1 VVLQVTGPPAPETLG
16 QAQLARRE
24 RIVRTALHALANS
37 DYEQLRISQIAR
49 DSGSSLGTVY
59 RYFSSKEHL
68 FAAVFVEWQGALK
81 KKLQTS
87 HPEGST
93 EAARVRDV
101 FHRTIRAFQLQP
113 QFFRVTM
120 ILQATTDTYA
130 AELYHSVS
138 SQFRDTVQTA
148 FEGPFDHDREE
159 IYRIMNLVLD
169 GSLRGWVLN
178 GLTIDDVY
186 KNIDDAIRLIYEH
199 CSE

>member
-1 VVLQVTGPPAPETLG
+1 VLQVTGPPAPETLG
-16 QAQLARRE
+16 YAQLARRE
-24 RIVRTALHALANS
+24 SIVRTALHALANS
-37 DYEQLRISQIAR
+37 DYEQLKISQIAR

-68 FAAVFVEWQGALK
+68 FAAVFVEWQDALK

-87 HPEGST
+87 HPEGNT
-93 EAARVRDV
+93 EAERLRDV

-120 ILQATTDTYA
+120 MLQATTDAYA

-138 SQFRDTVQTA
+138 LQFRDTVQTA
-148 FEGPFDHDREE
+148 FEGPFDEEREA
-159 IYRIMNLVLD
+159 IFCILNTVLD

-178 GLTIDDVY
+178 KLTIDNVY
-186 KNIDDAIRLIYEH
+186 KNVDNAIRLIYKSCPE
-199 CSE
+199 